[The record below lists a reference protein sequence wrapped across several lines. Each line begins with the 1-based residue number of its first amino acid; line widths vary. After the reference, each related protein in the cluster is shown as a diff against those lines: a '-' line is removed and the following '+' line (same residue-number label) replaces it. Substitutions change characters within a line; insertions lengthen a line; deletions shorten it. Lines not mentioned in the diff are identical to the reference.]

1 MEIHA
6 RMRRQRI
13 IIPTDGKEGEVF
25 DTDFS
30 LTSDDAV
37 PMRFRGDSSRQSTDK
52 NYTQADIDIM
62 ITIVEEWQRNDNATN
77 IAFRTRQLQNG
88 SLPSFGFVI
97 ASLKNNLLAKA
108 DHCIIDRSFQYN
120 IGDQKYYDYCWEDKT
135 RFSVFLGSQSK

>member
-62 ITIVEEWQRNDNATN
+62 VTIVAPRIYTLRICD
-77 IAFRTRQLQNG
+77 
-88 SLPSFGFVI
+88 V
-97 ASLKNNLLAKA
+97 
-108 DHCIIDRSFQYN
+108 
-120 IGDQKYYDYCWEDKT
+120 WEP
-135 RFSVFLGSQSK
+135 LM